1 MPTVTFVLN
10 DNSKTSIDAPK
21 GSTLMEVAIANQIK
35 GIVADCGGLCACSTC
50 QVLVDEA
57 WLDVCAEPE
66 ELEKAMIDFAYN
78 PQDNSRLACQ
88 IILDDIHD
96 GLIVKVPARQF

>member
-1 MPTVTFVLN
+1 MPTITFVLN
-10 DNSKTSIDAPK
+10 DNSETCIDAPV
-21 GSTLMEVAIANQIK
+21 GRTLMEVAIANEIK

-57 WLDVCAEPE
+57 WLEVCAAPD
-66 ELEKAMIDFAYN
+66 ELEKAMIDFAYD

-88 IILDDIHD
+88 IILAEAHE
-96 GLIVKVPARQF
+96 GMVVKVPARQF